1 MHGLAN
7 EEAIIRIQNCQVFT
21 PRNLKKKSALF
32 TCMMH
37 FEIKTD
43 FKMWKFGFGLTWR
56 IVSLFWDLLCLMW
69 ISLGSESR
77 MKLIKNRSVDQK
89 STL

>member
-21 PRNLKKKSALF
+21 PRNMKKKNKLF
-32 TCMMH
+32 IRIKH

-56 IVSLFWDLLCLMW
+56 RVSLFWDLLCLMW

-77 MKLIKNRSVDQK
+77 MKLIKNISLNPK
-89 STL
+89 